1 MREGMRSVML
11 MTTYECQLRCSYCQ
25 VDRGH
30 RSMELSMARRGADFL
45 LSSRADRL
53 VLNFFGGEP
62 LLNWEL
68 VRSTALYADARR
80 GGRSLRVNLTTNG
93 LLLNSEKLDFLR
105 ALDSHVHLSLDG
117 AADDNSARLVGAGIG
132 AQSAMEAALRRLD
145 ASGVPYHVNAVVD
158 PDRAAVFDRAL
169 VALEDLGARRIQF
182 GYRVGVPWSPKAV
195 AGLLAA
201 LDRYEPHARAELV
214 NRFSDSEPV
223 MLKNEILVDVDGG
236 LYWDGAVFLEATL
249 PNVRAALRLG
259 SLDDGLDVDSL
270 EPSSRESYAR
280 LLSAYPPGTDGLRII
295 LNNIKLGM
303 ELQRRWPGRPR
314 LKETICPIPK
324 IRTA

>member
-11 MTTYECQLRCSYCQ
+11 MTTYECQLRCGYCQ
-25 VDRGH
+25 VRRGP
-30 RSMELSMARRGADFL
+30 RRMDLGLARRGVDFL
-45 LSSRADRL
+45 LASRADRL

-62 LLNWEL
+62 LLAWDL
-68 VRSTALYADARR
+68 VRRMALYATENC

-93 LLLNSEKLDFLR
+93 LLLDAEKLDFLR
-105 ALDSHVHLSLDG
+105 GLDSHVHFSLDG
-117 AADDNSARLVGAGIG
+117 HAPTNSARLLGTGAG
-132 AQSAMEAALRRLD
+132 AQAAMAAALRRLD

-158 PDRAAVFDRAL
+158 PDRAASFDLAL
-169 VALEDLGARRIQF
+169 LELEELGARRIQF

-201 LDRYEPHARAELV
+201 LDRYEPRARAELV

-223 MLKNEILVDVDGG
+223 MLKNEILVDIDGG
-236 LYWDGAVFLEATL
+236 LYWDGAVFLEAAL

-259 SLDDGLDVDSL
+259 SLDDGLDVDAL

-295 LNNIKLGM
+295 LNNIKLGL

-314 LKETICPIPK
+314 LKEKICPMPK
-324 IRTA
+324 TRTA